1 MSDMSTLGSFAV
13 FAATAFSVASL
24 VCYFMAWRGRDNAL
38 PLARAFFIGT
48 AVSITAAMGILV
60 YLFLAHDYSVAYVAN
75 YSSNDL
81 PLYFTI
87 ASTWGGQE
95 GTFLLWIFFTVILGF
110 VMMRTSK
117 NFERGNMFFLN
128 LFLLSILVILL
139 KRSPF
144 SPAEV
149 VQADGAGLNPLL
161 QNYWMTIHPPVMF
174 VGFAAAVFPFCFAMT
189 ALVERRFNLWAEA
202 ARKWTLFAWGLLGIA
217 LVMGGYWAYET
228 LGWGGFWA
236 WDPVENSSFIP
247 WIFLAAQIHALFI
260 KKQRRGLL
268 RFSMVIVCLTFWSV
282 LYGTFLTRSGVLAD
296 FSVHS
301 FVELGINSYLV
312 GGLLLFV
319 GLGSFFLILRWKEI
333 DPEASYSE
341 VASRSYLV
349 TLAIVILFLGGLL
362 TMFGTSA
369 PLLTSWFGEPAN
381 VGLPYYFATM
391 TPIAV
396 AILILL
402 SLFPGFRWEEG
413 ISRPKLL
420 MVAGAAFV
428 VAVLLCLVLGITSE
442 VIYLLLFGAVA
453 SSLVSNGWIFITNF
467 QKGNYTPA
475 YLAHLGV
482 ILAIA
487 GAAISAGFETKQTV
501 TLPQNKEVHAMGY
514 TMTFTG
520 VSEHAKGFDCHVA
533 MSANG
538 RDFVAEL
545 PHEFPKNGQGVMK
558 RPYIE
563 KFVTYD
569 IYLAPLALEQ
579 GMQNDPGIL
588 EFSKGDTKKIDKYE
602 ITFQRFEMSG
612 HGEDGS
618 ASSAFALVTVS
629 YDGRTE
635 ELRPALRVSK
645 DSVASE
651 PVIFDSARGML
662 AISGVRPDDGG
673 VALKIIGEFVPAAS
687 IADASLVLEL
697 SKKPGINLFW
707 LGSLMLFGG
716 GLSAMRDRSKRK
728 KADVAVSPEK
738 ARVASEVK

>member
-1 MSDMSTLGSFAV
+1 MSTLGSFAV

-24 VCYFMAWRGRDNAL
+24 ICYLMAWRGKESAL
-38 PLARAFFIGT
+38 PMARAFFVGT
-48 AVSITAAMGILV
+48 SVAISIAMFILV
-60 YLFLAHDYSVAYVAN
+60 YLFVTHDYSVAYVAN

-95 GTFLLWIFFTVILGF
+95 GTFLLWIFFTIILGA

-117 NFERGNMFFLN
+117 GFENGNMFFLN

-144 SPAEV
+144 TPAEV
-149 VQADGAGLNPLL
+149 VQADGSGLNPLL

-189 ALVERRFNLWAEA
+189 ALVERRYNLWAES
-202 ARKWTLFAWGLLGIA
+202 ARRWTLFAWGALGIA

-247 WIFLAAQIHALFI
+247 WIFLVAQIHSLFI

-268 RFSMVIVCLTFWSV
+268 RFSLVVVCLTFFSV

-319 GLGSFFLILRWKEI
+319 GIGTFLLILRWKDI
-333 DPEASYSE
+333 DPEPSYSE

-349 TLAIVILFLGGLL
+349 TLAIVIFFLGGLL
-362 TMFGTSA
+362 TLFGTSA

-396 AILILL
+396 AVLFLL
-402 SLFPGFRWEEG
+402 SLFPGFRWNEG
-413 ISRPKLL
+413 LARPKLL

-428 VAVLLCLVLGITSE
+428 LTIVFCLALGITTK
-442 VIYLLLFGAVA
+442 VIYLLLFGAVM
-453 SSLVSNGWIFITNF
+453 SSLVTNGWMFITHL
-467 QKGNYTPA
+467 QKGDYNPA

-501 TLPQNKEVHAMGY
+501 TLPHGKEVQAMGY
-514 TMTFTG
+514 SMTFTG
-520 VSEHAKGFDCHVA
+520 VSEHAKGFDCHLNMTA
-533 MSANG
+533 SG
-538 RDFVAEL
+538 RDFVAVL
-545 PHEFPKNGQGVMK
+545 PHEFPKNAQGVMK

-563 KFVTYD
+563 KFWTFD
-569 IYLAPLALEQ
+569 IYLSPLSLEQ
-579 GMQNDPGIL
+579 GNHHDPGIL
-588 EFSKGDTKKIDKYE
+588 EFSKGDTKKLDKYE
-602 ITFQRFEMSG
+602 ISFEKFELSG
-612 HGEDGS
+612 HGENGS
-618 ASSAFALVTVS
+618 ASSAVALVSIS
-629 YDGRTE
+629 YDGKTE
-635 ELRPALRVSK
+635 QFRPMLTVQH
-645 DSVASE
+645 DSVASS
-651 PVIFDSARGML
+651 PVTFDNDRATL
-662 AISGVRPDDGG
+662 AISGIRPDDGG
-673 VALKIIGEFVPAAS
+673 VALKVSGDFLPTNDAS
-687 IADASLVLEL
+687 DASLVLEL
-697 SKKPGINLFW
+697 SVKPGINLFW
-707 LGSLMLFGG
+707 VGTLMLFGG
-716 GLSAMRDRSKRK
+716 GLSAMRERGKHK
-728 KADVAVSPEK
+728 KAAPVASPEM
-738 ARVASEVK
+738 ARVATEAK